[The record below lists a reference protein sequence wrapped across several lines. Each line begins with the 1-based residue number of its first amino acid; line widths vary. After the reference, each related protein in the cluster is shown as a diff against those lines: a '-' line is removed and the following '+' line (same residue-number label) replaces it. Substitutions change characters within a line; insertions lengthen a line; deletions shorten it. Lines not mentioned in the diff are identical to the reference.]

1 MQNVR
6 ITQIVVEPS
15 VWVICSTCQYIKQ
28 LVDINDLGKI
38 STQPHTI
45 VKQICFPM
53 AMYCFCH
60 CFLYPRTEGIM
71 QDGAVRKFYLL
82 IKSARV

>member
-38 STQPHTI
+38 SAQPHTNC
-45 VKQICFPM
+45 KTNLFPNGNVL
-53 AMYCFCH
+53 
-60 CFLYPRTEGIM
+60 FLSLFSLS
-71 QDGAVRKFYLL
+71 KN
-82 IKSARV
+82 